1 MNERSANYEL
11 LTPVSFL
18 ERTARVY
25 PDKDAIVNGDRRHTY
40 GEFHNRVH
48 RLAQGLKN
56 AGIHKGDK
64 VAVICANTPHMLEA
78 HFAVPLIG
86 AVLVPVNFRLTASE
100 VAYILNHSR
109 SKAVFVDNE
118 FADLVKPKIHE
129 IPDLRFSVNICDI
142 DDSTPLDGM
151 EYEAFLAGASDEP
164 VVCDVD
170 DERGVISINYTSG
183 TTGKPKGVM
192 CHHRG
197 AYLNALGEALEFSIN
212 YESVY
217 LWTLPMFHCNG
228 WCFPWTVTAVGATHV
243 CLRRA
248 TPEEIFRLIQKENVT
263 HMCGAPTV
271 LITMT
276 SFPGA
281 RDVKLK
287 RKLSVITAAAPPAPT
302 VIENIE
308 DLGAE
313 VEHVYGLTEVYGP
326 HSICAN
332 QIAWK
337 DLPAEERARLK
348 ARQGV
353 PYVTAQFM
361 EVVDPESM
369 NPVPWDGETLGE
381 IVMRGNNVMLG
392 YYRQD
397 EATEEAFKGG
407 WFHSGDLAVVHPDG
421 YVEIRDRAKDIIIS
435 GGENI
440 SSVEVE
446 RVIYRHP
453 DVLEAAII
461 GVPHEKWGEVPKAF
475 IVVKPG
481 TNPSEQ
487 DIIAFCRERL
497 ARFKVPKSVE
507 FGDLPKTATGKVMKN
522 ELRNRE
528 WAGRDK
534 KVN

>member
-1 MNERSANYEL
+1 MNGRSANYEV

-18 ERTARVY
+18 ERTAKVY
-25 PDKDAIVNGDRRHTY
+25 PGKDAVVHGARRYTY
-40 GEFHNRVH
+40 AEFQHRVH
-48 RLAQGLKN
+48 RLAQGLKK
-56 AGIHKGDK
+56 AGIGRGDK
-64 VAVICANTPHMLEA
+64 VAFICANTPHLLEA

-86 AVLVPVNFRLTASE
+86 AVLVAVNFRLSAPE
-100 VAYILNHSR
+100 VAYIINHSA

-118 FADLVKPKIHE
+118 FADLVRPRIHE
-129 IPDLRFSVNICDI
+129 LPGLSFSVNICDI
-142 DDSTPLDGM
+142 DDGTPLDGM
-151 EYEAFLAGASDEP
+151 EYEEFLATASGEP
-164 VVCDVD
+164 VECEVE

-183 TTGKPKGVM
+183 TTGTPKGVM
-192 CHHRG
+192 YHHRG
-197 AYLNALGEALEFSIN
+197 AYLNALGEALEFN
-212 YESVY
+212 MNFESVY

-228 WCFPWTVTAVGATHV
+228 WCFPWAVTAVGATHV
-243 CLRRA
+243 CLRKA
-248 TPEEIFRLIQKENVT
+248 TPDEIFRLIQEENVS
-263 HMCGAPTV
+263 HLCGAPTV
-271 LITMT
+271 LIAMT

-281 RDVKLK
+281 QDLTLK
-287 RKLSVITAAAPPAPT
+287 RNLSVITAAAPPAPT
-302 VIENIE
+302 VIKNIE
-308 DLGAE
+308 ALGAKL
-313 VEHVYGLTEVYGP
+313 EHVYGLTEVYGP

-332 QIAWK
+332 QSSWK
-337 DLPAEERARLK
+337 DLPVEERARLK
-348 ARQGV
+348 SRQGV
-353 PYVTAQFM
+353 PYVIAQFM
-361 EVVDPESM
+361 DVVEPDTM

-381 IVMRGNNVMLG
+381 IIMRGNNVMLG
-392 YYRQD
+392 YYKQD

-453 DVLEAAII
+453 DVLEVAVI

-475 IVVKPG
+475 IVPRPG
-481 TNPSEQ
+481 ANPSEK
-487 DIIAFCRERL
+487 DIMAFCRENL
-497 ARFKVPKSVE
+497 ARFKVPKSVV

-528 WAGRDK
+528 WAGRDQ